1 MFQAT
6 ASKKQEGGGYSG
18 RIVATKEICR
28 SITEAVTL
36 LRTNVTELTR
46 ANTRLHVLEERCYTA
61 DVKVSIASIQYTV
74 LFVSAFAYFLITNY
88 IEVLLACDVFV
99 TMNYV
104 MYTYVKLITVSCS
117 SSCILPELHL
127 LPLQS
132 G

>member
-1 MFQAT
+1 M
-6 ASKKQEGGGYSG
+6 
-18 RIVATKEICR
+18 ATKEICR

-127 LPLQS
+127 LPIQS

>member
-1 MFQAT
+1 M
-6 ASKKQEGGGYSG
+6 
-18 RIVATKEICR
+18 ATKEICSS